1 MNIFRHVMSTPG
13 LVRLNV
19 YNFYTNTKKKPASV
33 DYYQHVLQKLVR
45 CFLLV
50 FFTSFFLLLLLSSFQ
65 IYICYSIWF
74 PGIESL
80 HQLLRGARKRFKTR
94 IELQIISYFNFFF
107 WCWYHKNSTHSYFSI
122 TLIVYFFR
130 ICINFYC
137 RNGKFLF
144 VPVRSSPE
152 LR

>member
-19 YNFYTNTKKKPASV
+19 YNFYTNTKKT
-33 DYYQHVLQKLVR
+33 
-45 CFLLV
+45 CF
-50 FFTSFFLLLLLSSFQ
+50 SRLLSTCSSKTRSLFFVG
-65 IYICYSIWF
+65 IFYFFFSCLYFFPPFKYICNSVWF